1 MREVRIFIVDDHGI
15 FRQGLAELLL
25 KNSSYRIV
33 GEAGNGRE
41 ALQKIEKAKPDI
53 IFLDISMPEL
63 NGLDAISQIKR
74 LWPSGKII
82 ILSMHDKSTYIRSAL
97 DQGAVAYLL
106 KDIDADELFE
116 AINAVLDG
124 QVYLSGKIDELI
136 IHDHVDLVQSGKY
149 SPPIDS
155 LSKREREVFQLIV
168 EGYSGKEI
176 AGKLNIS
183 YKTVE
188 HHRCSIMSKLSCK
201 SIAQLIRLAAKEGI
215 IPL

>member
-136 IHDHVDLVQSGKY
+136 IHDHVNLVQGGKF

-188 HHRCSIMSKLSCK
+188 HHRGNIMGKLSCK